1 MMTPKYSL
9 KPFNSIYKNTS
20 GLVWWPF
27 WKHHLTTKE
36 IIFLNGS
43 ISSINKHI
51 ENYHFAKCQ
60 AFIIKCTIF
69 THIRL
74 AKWHDGLVPPERITT
89 FNKLARDLSVKHD
102 VDFVDNIH
110 INKSFLNSSNL
121 HLNNK
126 GDKALGKAFCTYL
139 KSLRQKNNVAI
150 NSFSNTNESFLF
162 HPHYTSK
169 RPVPVDNNWTR
180 YLNYVY
186 HATRM

>member
-1 MMTPKYSL
+1 MHNKIKDNWSNKGQCYSAIL
-9 KPFNSIYKNTS
+9 IHAGTND
-20 GLVWWPF
+20 LVREDPEVVANNLDNF
-27 WKHHLTTKE
+27 IMDIKVHAEK
-36 IIFLNGS
+36 IS
-43 ISSINKHI
+43 ISSVI
-51 ENYHFAKCQ
+51 E
-60 AFIIKCTIF
+60 
-69 THIRL
+69 R
-74 AKWHDGLVPPERITT
+74 HDGLVPPERITT

-162 HPHYTSK
+162 HPHYTRK